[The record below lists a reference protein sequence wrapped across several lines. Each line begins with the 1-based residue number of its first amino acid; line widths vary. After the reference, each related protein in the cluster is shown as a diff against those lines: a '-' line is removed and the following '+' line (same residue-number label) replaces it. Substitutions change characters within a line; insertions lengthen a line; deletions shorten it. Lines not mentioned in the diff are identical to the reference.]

1 MNFDNIIRAIGSNP
15 YLVALGLLVTIS
27 PVVLQ
32 LIRALLRGVKHSWHV
47 ARHGVRRQ
55 AFRQQIR
62 AIKGRVL
69 KDKYGFFTKYD
80 LRLSDIYILVAELV
94 ISASFFIASSSFI
107 YIVFYSTDAAPPMIA
122 VASYSILAGLAG
134 ISWVKNELQIIVWR
148 KEFVLKN
155 MTKEMAF
162 LEKIHDDLVEERD
175 ELMKDNSVALNVA
188 DEPHS

>member
-1 MNFDNIIRAIGSNP
+1 
-15 YLVALGLLVTIS
+15 
-27 PVVLQ
+27 
-32 LIRALLRGVKHSWHV
+32 
-47 ARHGVRRQ
+47 
-55 AFRQQIR
+55 
-62 AIKGRVL
+62 
-69 KDKYGFFTKYD
+69 
-80 LRLSDIYILVAELV
+80 
-94 ISASFFIASSSFI
+94 
-107 YIVFYSTDAAPPMIA
+107 MIA